1 MLRRKRS
8 EHGSIMIKDNFLVLF
23 DSVCTPD
30 LVKFLFSRGKKEREN
45 EMKKVK

>member
-1 MLRRKRS
+1 
-8 EHGSIMIKDNFLVLF
+8 MIKDNFLVLF

-30 LVKFLFSRGKKEREN
+30 LVKFLFSRGRKEREN